1 MNTKLDTKEIRF
13 KEDASSR
20 ILNGIDKVVDAVQST
35 LGPKGNC
42 VIIENGAFPLI
53 TKDGITVARSITLSD
68 PFENL
73 GASMIKQAS
82 WKTLQ
87 EVGDGTTTVTV
98 LARAIFKEGIKKIAA
113 GYNPVAMKRGID
125 KAVSDACNYIKSVA
139 IPVKGNRDIENVAR
153 ISSNG
158 DDEIAKVIAE
168 AMDKVGT
175 DGIINVAESKSM
187 DTYLTTV
194 DGMQF
199 NRGYLSPYFINNQ
212 QSGEC
217 ILEDCQI
224 LMTDKAIKTWT
235 EIMPALQLAMNSGK
249 PLLIMADGIEPE
261 VLRVLILNVIKNN
274 LSVCAIAAPG
284 YAEIRRSNLEDIA
297 ILTNGKVI
305 AEELG
310 TSLDKITTD
319 CFGRAQKVIIGRD
332 TTTIIGGAGDKDA
345 VEEQVNKIRLQISQ
359 LTTNDDVAIDRYKKR
374 IARLTSGVAIINV
387 GGNSDAEVREKMDR
401 IDDALRSTKAATEE
415 GIVPGGSTVYI
426 NSLHELNCML
436 TTNNDTTLH
445 NDDEI
450 AGYQIIINAIKYPLK
465 AICENAGKSGD
476 TVINKVFD
484 QSDPNYGY
492 NAARGEYCDMISC
505 GIIEPA
511 KISRVALQNAAS
523 AAGMLLTSRCA
534 IVNDRV
540 DPEKTITLDGDALMG
555 R

>member
-1 MNTKLDTKEIRF
+1 M
-13 KEDASSR
+13 S
-20 ILNGIDKVVDAVQST
+20 
-35 LGPKGNC
+35 
-42 VIIENGAFPLI
+42 
-53 TKDGITVARSITLSD
+53 
-68 PFENL
+68 
-73 GASMIKQAS
+73 
-82 WKTLQ
+82 
-87 EVGDGTTTVTV
+87 
-98 LARAIFKEGIKKIAA
+98 
-113 GYNPVAMKRGID
+113 MKRGID
-125 KAVSDACNYIKSVA
+125 RAVSDTCKYIKGVA
-139 IPVKGNRDIENVAR
+139 IPVKGNSDIENVAR

-168 AMDKVGT
+168 AVDKVGT

-199 NRGYLSPYFINNQ
+199 NRGYLSPYFVNNQ

-310 TSLDKITTD
+310 TSLDKITAD
-319 CFGRAQKVIIGRD
+319 CFGRAQKVIVGRD

-345 VEEQVNKIRLQISQ
+345 VEDQVNKIRLQISQ

-426 NSLHELNCML
+426 NSLHELNCIL
-436 TTNNDTTLH
+436 TA
-445 NDDEI
+445 NDDVVLSDDEL
-450 AGYQIIINAIKYPLK
+450 AGYQIVINAIKYPLK

-484 QSDPNYGY
+484 ESDPNYGY
-492 NAARGEYCDMISC
+492 NAACDEYCDMINC

>member
-1 MNTKLDTKEIRF
+1 M
-13 KEDASSR
+13 
-20 ILNGIDKVVDAVQST
+20 
-35 LGPKGNC
+35 GPKGNC

-125 KAVSDACNYIKSVA
+125 KAVSDTCNYIKSVA
-139 IPVKGNRDIENVAR
+139 IPVKGNSDIENVAR

-199 NRGYLSPYFINNQ
+199 NRGYLSPYFVNNQ

-217 ILEDCQI
+217 ILENCQI

-310 TSLDKITTD
+310 TSLDKITID
-319 CFGRAQKVIIGRD
+319 CFGKAQKVIIGRD
-332 TTTIIGGAGDKDA
+332 TTTIIGGAGDKNA
-345 VEEQVNKIRLQISQ
+345 VEDQVNKIRLQISQ

-415 GIVPGGSTVYI
+415 GIVPGGSTVYV
-426 NSLHELNCML
+426 NSLHKLNCVL
-436 TTNNDTTLH
+436 ASNNADTLS
-445 NDDEI
+445 DDEL
-450 AGYQIIINAIKYPLK
+450 AGYQIVINAIKYPLK

-492 NAARGEYCDMISC
+492 NAARGEYCNMISC

-540 DPEKTITLDGDALMG
+540 DPEKTITIDGDALMG